1 MVVTGGI
8 CNASENISQQTW
20 IIDTNSGQMSRKADM
35 NHKRWRHGITRIND
49 TIYCA
54 GGAEDCDTNIVHNS
68 FEYFNLD

>member
-35 NHKRWRHGITRIND
+35 NYKRWRHGITRIND

-54 GGAEDCDTNIVHNS
+54 GGVENWHEKVELNS